1 MAECHRYIAKQR
13 GIGMKFL
20 HLSDLHIG
28 KTVNGFSMLEE
39 QCHVFGQIIG
49 YIDTEKPDAVLIA
62 GDVYDRAVPSVEAVH
77 LFDDFLTDLAAKEVT
92 VILISGNHD
101 SPERLNY
108 ASRLL
113 SERKLHL
120 CGVFDGT
127 LRSVTLS
134 DEYGDRK
141 FWLLPFIK
149 PSGVRGMFA
158 DKDIESYTDA
168 INAALESADI
178 DYSERNVLL
187 SHQFYTSAGVTP
199 IRSDSEINPVGGLD
213 AVDAGLLSK
222 FDYVALGHLHG
233 SQGVGGNVRYAGS
246 PIKYSFSEWKQK
258 KSVTLVEIKEK
269 GNITLTALPILPLR
283 NMREI
288 KGSLEQLLSDEVSSQ
303 GNKEDYLRVILT
315 DEEEIIDPMG
325 KIRSIYPNVM
335 ALDFENSRTSIDI
348 SGAPLGIDQLE
359 RLSPYDLFSEFFL
372 EMSGAVLSEEQVQ
385 IVRELLEVEGE
396 E

>member
-1 MAECHRYIAKQR
+1 
-13 GIGMKFL
+13 MKFL

-39 QCHVFGQIIG
+39 QRHVFGQIIG
-49 YIDTEKPDAVLIA
+49 YIDSEKPDAVLIA
-62 GDVYDRAVPSVEAVH
+62 GDVYDRTVPSVEAVR
-77 LFDDFLTDLAAKEVT
+77 LFDDYLTGLAAKEVT

-134 DEYGDRK
+134 DMYGDLT
-141 FWLLPFIK
+141 FWMLPFIK

-158 DKDIESYTDA
+158 DKEIDSHTDA
-168 INAALESADI
+168 INAVLEAAEI
-178 DYSERNVLL
+178 DCSERNVLL
-187 SHQFYTSAGVTP
+187 SHQFYTAAGVTP
-199 IRSDSEINPVGGLD
+199 IRSESEINPVGSLE

-233 SQGVGGNVRYAGS
+233 SQGIGGSVRYAGS
-246 PIKYSFSEWKQK
+246 PIKYSFSEWKQE
-258 KSVTLVEIKEK
+258 KSATLVEIKEK
-269 GNITLTALPILPLR
+269 GNMTVTTLPIKPLR
-283 NMREI
+283 DMREI
-288 KGSLEQLLSDEVSSQ
+288 KGPLEHILSDEVSSQ

-315 DEEEIIDPMG
+315 DEDEIIDPMG
-325 KIRSIYPNVM
+325 KIRSVYPNVM
-335 ALDFENSRTSIDI
+335 ALDFENSRISIDV
-348 SGAPLGIDQLE
+348 SSTQLGTDQ

-372 EMSGAVLSEEQVQ
+372 EMSGSVMSEEQAQ
-385 IVRELLEVEGE
+385 IVRELLEKEGE

>member
-1 MAECHRYIAKQR
+1 
-13 GIGMKFL
+13 MKFL

-39 QCHVFGQIIG
+39 QRHVFGQIIR
-49 YIDTEKPDAVLIA
+49 YIDAEKPDAVLIA
-62 GDVYDRAVPSVEAVH
+62 GDVYDRAVPSVEAVRV
-77 LFDDFLTDLAAKEVT
+77 FDDFLTDLAAKEVT

-134 DEYGDRK
+134 DEYGNLK
-141 FWLLPFIK
+141 VWLLPFIK
-149 PSGVRGMFA
+149 PSGVRGMFS
-158 DKDIESYTDA
+158 DKEVESYTDA

-178 DYSERNVLL
+178 DSSERNVLL

-199 IRSDSEINPVGGLD
+199 IRSESEINPVGGLD
-213 AVDAGLLSK
+213 AVDAELLSK

-233 SQGVGGNVRYAGS
+233 SQGIGGNARYAGS
-246 PIKYSFSEWKQK
+246 PIKYSFSEWKQE
-258 KSVTLVEIKEK
+258 KSITLVEIKEK
-269 GNITLTALPILPLR
+269 SNISVTAFSLIPLR
-283 NMREI
+283 DMREI
-288 KGSLEQLLSDEVSSQ
+288 KGPLEQLLSDEVSSQ

-335 ALDFENSRTSIDI
+335 ALDFENSRTCIDV
-348 SGAPLGIDQLE
+348 SGTPLGTDQLE

-372 EMSGAVLSEEQVQ
+372 EMSGVVMSEEQAQ
-385 IVRELLEVEGE
+385 IVRELLEKEGE

>member
-1 MAECHRYIAKQR
+1 M
-13 GIGMKFL
+13 
-20 HLSDLHIG
+20 
-28 KTVNGFSMLEE
+28 
-39 QCHVFGQIIG
+39 
-49 YIDTEKPDAVLIA
+49 
-62 GDVYDRAVPSVEAVH
+62 PSVEAVR
-77 LFDDFLTDLAAKEVT
+77 LFDDLLTDLAAKEVT

-120 CGVFDGT
+120 CGVFDGI

-134 DEYGDRK
+134 DEYGDLK

-149 PSGVRGMFA
+149 PFGVRGMFA
-158 DKDIESYTDA
+158 DKEIESYTDA

-187 SHQFYTSAGVTP
+187 SHQFYISAGITP
-199 IRSDSEINPVGGLD
+199 IRRESEINPVGGLD
-213 AVDAGLLSK
+213 AVDAELLSK

-233 SQGVGGNVRYAGS
+233 SQSVGGNVCYAGS
-246 PIKYSFSEWKQK
+246 PIKYSFSEWKHK

-269 GNITLTALPILPLR
+269 SNIFITTLPLLPLR
-283 NMREI
+283 DMREI
-288 KGSLEQLLSDEVSSQ
+288 KGPLEQLLSDEVSSQ
-303 GNKEDYLRVILT
+303 GNTEDYLRVILT
-315 DEEEIIDPMG
+315 DEEEIIDPMS

-335 ALDFENSRTSIDI
+335 ALDFENSRTIIDI
-348 SGAPLGIDQLE
+348 SGTTLGTDQIE

-372 EMSGAVLSEEQVQ
+372 DMSGTVMSEEQVH
-385 IVRELLEVEGE
+385 IVRELLETEGE

>member
-1 MAECHRYIAKQR
+1 
-13 GIGMKFL
+13 MKFL

-39 QCHVFGQIIG
+39 QRHIFGQIIG
-49 YIDTEKPDAVLIA
+49 YIDTQRPDAVLIA
-62 GDVYDRAVPSVEAVH
+62 GDVYDRAVPNVEAVR
-77 LFDDFLTDLAAKEVT
+77 LFDDFLTDLAAKEVA

-134 DEYGDRK
+134 DEYGDLK
-141 FWLLPFIK
+141 VWLLPFIK
-149 PSGVRGMFA
+149 PSGVRGLFTE
-158 DKDIESYTDA
+158 KQIESYTDA
-168 INAALESADI
+168 IQAVLESSDI

-187 SHQFYTSAGVTP
+187 SHQFYTSAGITP
-199 IRSDSEINPVGGLD
+199 ILSESEINPVGGLD
-213 AVDAGLLSK
+213 AVDAGILSK

-233 SQGVGGNVRYAGS
+233 SQGVGGNVHYAGS

-258 KSVTLVEIKEK
+258 KSVTIVEIKEK
-269 GNITLTALPILPLR
+269 GNISLTALPLIPIR
-283 NMREI
+283 DMREI
-288 KGSLEQLLSDEVSSQ
+288 KGPLEQLLSDEVSVQ
-303 GNKEDYLRVILT
+303 GNREDYLRVVLT

-335 ALDFENSRTSIDI
+335 ALDFENSRTGTDGS
-348 SGAPLGIDQLE
+348 STSLGINQLE
-359 RLSPYDLFSEFFL
+359 MLSPYDLFSEFFL
-372 EMSGAVLSEEQVQ
+372 EMNGSVMSEEQMQ
-385 IVRELLEVEGE
+385 IVCGLLETEVEE
-396 E
+396 